1 MKTLIDNE
9 IQEVLN
15 AERSAPA
22 LSIILP
28 LQPEISIKTETAH
41 ALKIAADK
49 ARILLADDYPGE
61 QSQVVM
67 EKLQGIID
75 NLVIPP
81 KKKGL
86 IIYISP
92 LFEKVFFVNV
102 PVEEKVIVNEFFE
115 LRDIIFDAKQPIPLL
130 LAVISAKFC
139 RVFKGDQYSLSPV
152 HLDIPES
159 FFPYIN
165 DAPERVANF
174 SDMTD
179 RKQAITEKFLRHID
193 NELGRVLHE
202 NPLPVIV
209 LGAEKILGTFKK
221 LSKHTASV
229 IACIPGNYDEADIN
243 HLLKLTA
250 DNLGQLRRSRQK
262 ELMDKLQDAAG
273 EKRLSYGIT
282 DVWKNAAERK
292 GSLLVAEINYHFSEE
307 FAVDLSGPADEK
319 VSYMQDL
326 VDDTIEKVLRYGGD
340 VEFVDD
346 GLLENF
352 RHIALVHYY

>member
-9 IQEVLN
+9 VQEVLN

-28 LQPEISIKTETAH
+28 LEPEISIKTETAH

-49 ARILLADDYPGE
+49 ARVLLADDYPGE
-61 QSQVVM
+61 QSRVVM
-67 EKLQGIID
+67 QKLQGIID

-86 IIYISP
+86 IIYVSP
-92 LFEKVFFVNV
+92 VFEKVFFVNV
-102 PVEEKVIVNEFFE
+102 PVEEKVVVNEFFE
-115 LRDIIFDAKQPIPLL
+115 LRDMIYDAKQPIPLL
-130 LAVISAKFC
+130 LMVVSGKFC
-139 RVFKGDQYSLSPV
+139 RVFKGDQYNLSPV

-174 SDMTD
+174 TDMTD

-193 NELGRVLHE
+193 NELDRVLHE
-202 NPLPVIV
+202 NPLPLMV

-221 LSKHTASV
+221 LSKHTDAI
-229 IACIPGNYDEADIN
+229 IAYVPGNYDEADIN

-250 DNLGQLRRSRQK
+250 DNLGQLKQSRQNA
-262 ELMDKLQDAAG
+262 LMEKLQDAAG
-273 EKRLSYGIT
+273 EKRLSAGIT
-282 DVWKNAAERK
+282 DVWKNAAARK
-292 GSLLVAEINYHFSEE
+292 GSLLVAEINYHFAEE
-307 FAVDLSGPADEK
+307 PAVALSGDEK

-326 VDDTIEKVLRYGGD
+326 VDDTIEKVLKYGGY
-340 VEFVDD
+340 VELVED
-346 GLLENF
+346 GTLENY